1 MRIISSAPTR
11 IDLAGGTL
19 DIWPLYLF
27 HSNSQTLNVAITRRA
42 ECVLSPHPNG
52 RLRLDANDTGA
63 TIEVDNYT
71 ELESRNASML
81 LSRIA
86 RHFSASDMVIST
98 RSDSPVGAG
107 LAGSSALNVALCAAF
122 QRWNQQPIKAEPLMR
137 LAQDI
142 EAQVISV
149 PTGAQDYHP
158 ATFGGIAAL
167 HLRPGAIER
176 TPLQVDHKELT
187 ARIVLAYT
195 GQSRQSGIN
204 NWLITKA
211 HIDGDKTVFNLFEEI
226 RDIALSMRHAL
237 EHGDWN
243 EVGKNIAAEWI
254 LRKRLAPSVTN
265 QYVDQIIQ
273 SGLDAGA
280 LAGKLCGAGGG
291 GCAIFFIEPDRQAAV
306 QQAVELAGAEI
317 LNYSIDTEGLHVA
330 TEESDLGA

>member
-1 MRIISSAPTR
+1 MGP
-11 IDLAGGTL
+11 
-19 DIWPLYLF
+19 
-27 HSNSQTLNVAITRRA
+27 
-42 ECVLSPHPNG
+42 
-52 RLRLDANDTGA
+52 DTG
-63 TIEVDNYT
+63 
-71 ELESRNASML
+71 R
-81 LSRIA
+81 
-86 RHFSASDMVIST
+86 
-98 RSDSPVGAG
+98 
-107 LAGSSALNVALCAAF
+107 
-122 QRWNQQPIKAEPLMR
+122 
-137 LAQDI
+137 
-142 EAQVISV
+142 
-149 PTGAQDYHP
+149 
-158 ATFGGIAAL
+158 
-167 HLRPGAIER
+167 
-176 TPLQVDHKELT
+176 
-187 ARIVLAYT
+187 

-211 HIDGDKTVFNLFEEI
+211 HIDGDKTVFALFEEI